1 LNQYASRTVPGVAD
15 LLGSADPAAHVT
27 VNNQPTTRQDM
38 YWHAQMDVDNA
49 GSDVYEEFQI
59 VGVLNDQGAQSGQD
73 AVATDSRA
81 AYVPAASQPFTHDDD
96 GNLTGDGKWTYT
108 WDAENRL
115 VQMETASAALAAV
128 APRRITYAYDDLG
141 RLRGRHVYDLD
152 TSTTIS
158 RNCHVYDE
166 WNLIGEL
173 DASSTL
179 VRSYAWGL
187 DLSDSEH
194 GAGGRTAGLLLVRD
208 TTDTYYTTYD
218 GNGNVTGLVD
228 PSDGST
234 PAVYEYD
241 PFGNLL
247 RATGPVAQ
255 GNPFRFSTK
264 YQDDETELVYFGYRW
279 YDPVLGRWLRSRDP
293 SR

>member
-1 LNQYASRTVPGVAD
+1 L
-15 LLGSADPAAHVT
+15 
-27 VNNQPTTRQDM
+27 
-38 YWHAQMDVDNA
+38 
-49 GSDVYEEFQI
+49 
-59 VGVLNDQGAQSGQD
+59 
-73 AVATDSRA
+73 
-81 AYVPAASQPFTHDDD
+81 QPFTYDDD

-115 VQMETASAALAAV
+115 VQMETASATLAAV

-194 GAGGRTAGLLLVRD
+194 GAGGVGGLLLVRD
-208 TTDTYYTTYD
+208 TTDTFYTTYD

-234 PAVYEYD
+234 AAVYEYD

-247 RATGPVAQ
+247 RATGPMAEMQSVPVFHQVPGRRDGA
-255 GNPFRFSTK
+255 GLLRVSLARLRCSGGGLREESAGENRH
-264 YQDDETELVYFGYRW
+264 ETGGESPPRVRCSEPPGP
-279 YDPVLGRWLRSRDP
+279 DPCVGVP
-293 SR
+293 